1 MFTPQQIEQVSFSKQ
16 TFNGYNIEEVDS
28 FLEPL
33 TEDYITLYKEN
44 ALLKSKMRILVTKL
58 EEYRNNEASMKDAIA
73 NAQTTCDQ
81 MVKETESKCALML
94 SDANLAAA
102 ENARNARALIAE
114 ENARVEQARQT
125 AATKIAQI
133 EKQLK
138 DCIAALEYI
147 RSTNRPLE
155 PMTQAAPVQEEE
167 ITSDE
172 ATVVADEIS
181 QNLAAMIGEAE
192 EVAPKAE
199 PKHPTQDATTKFTG
213 LKFGPNYDPTK

>member
-81 MVKETESKCALML
+81 MVKETEGKCAQML

-102 ENARNARALIAE
+102 ENARNARAQIAE

-155 PMTQAAPVQEEE
+155 PMPQAEPAQEANKP
-167 ITSDE
+167 DE

-181 QNLAAMIGEAE
+181 HNLAAMIGEAE

-199 PKHPTQDATTKFTG
+199 PKHPTQDATAKFTG